1 MESLIGDIRYAFRS
15 LLKSPGFALATILT
29 LGLGIGAN
37 TAIFSLIHGV
47 LLSPLPY
54 REGERLVVLQ
64 QSAPRADVENLAF
77 SIKEVHDYRASNQT
91 LTGLVE
97 HHSMTFTLLGRDE
110 PERVSTGVVSAE
122 FFDVLG
128 IAPLHGRT
136 FRPEDDDLGA
146 EAILVLSNGYWQ
158 RAFGGDPGVIGRTL
172 EMNDKT
178 HTVVG
183 VLPPIPQFP
192 QEHDVYMPTS
202 ACPFRAQ
209 AELQINE
216 NRSSFRALTAFGR
229 IRDGVD
235 IEAVRAE
242 LETIGRR
249 FERDYPE
256 TYPEESGYAITAASL
271 QDALTEGARPTLLV
285 LLGTSA
291 LVLLIACANVTNL
304 AVARLM
310 RREREMALR
319 ASLGAGRRRILQQ
332 TLIESGLL
340 SLAGGA
346 LGLLLAFQ
354 GLDVLTAFI
363 ARFTT
368 RSVGVGIDGSVLA
381 FTIAVALLTG
391 IVVGILPVFTNKLSL
406 ASSLRDG
413 GHTTG
418 ERSKIRARSALIA
431 AQVAIAVVL
440 LVGAGLMIRSLYR
453 LQQVDPGFRT
463 ERILMARLSPNWSR
477 YQNGQDATRFF
488 DALLAKVRAIPGV
501 ESAAAAS
508 GRPLDGQPPFTN
520 GFRIENIPI
529 EEGELAP
536 QVATRVATPDYFS
549 TMGIPLHSGRTFT
562 ELDRADA
569 TAVGV
574 INRSLAEQFWSEA
587 DPVGQ
592 RVSLDDGQNWIQ
604 IVGVVGDIRE
614 QTLDSAPVGA
624 IYLPQA
630 QSFWAGTLVLRTPFD
645 PNGVA
650 RQVKEAVYSVD
661 PEQPVDRF
669 ETIEE
674 TRYASM
680 AGPRLTTLLLGIFAA
695 LALLIAATGVSGV
708 IAYAVSQRTQEIGI
722 RMALGARRSQVL
734 AMVLKQGLGIVAL
747 GLAVGIAAS
756 FAAGG
761 FLSGFLF
768 ETSPADPL
776 TFAAVLLVLL
786 GAALFAS
793 FLPARRAASI
803 SPTRALRSE

>member
-1 MESLIGDIRYAFRS
+1 
-15 LLKSPGFALATILT
+15 
-29 LGLGIGAN
+29 
-37 TAIFSLIHGV
+37 
-47 LLSPLPY
+47 
-54 REGERLVVLQ
+54 
-64 QSAPRADVENLAF
+64 
-77 SIKEVHDYRASNQT
+77 
-91 LTGLVE
+91 
-97 HHSMTFTLLGRDE
+97 
-110 PERVSTGVVSAE
+110 
-122 FFDVLG
+122 
-128 IAPLHGRT
+128 
-136 FRPEDDDLGA
+136 
-146 EAILVLSNGYWQ
+146 
-158 RAFGGDPGVIGRTL
+158 
-172 EMNDKT
+172 
-178 HTVVG
+178 
-183 VLPPIPQFP
+183 
-192 QEHDVYMPTS
+192 
-202 ACPFRAQ
+202 
-209 AELQINE
+209 
-216 NRSSFRALTAFGR
+216 
-229 IRDGVD
+229 
-235 IEAVRAE
+235 
-242 LETIGRR
+242 
-249 FERDYPE
+249 
-256 TYPEESGYAITAASL
+256 
-271 QDALTEGARPTLLV
+271 
-285 LLGTSA
+285 
-291 LVLLIACANVTNL
+291 
-304 AVARLM
+304 
-310 RREREMALR
+310 
-319 ASLGAGRRRILQQ
+319 
-332 TLIESGLL
+332 
-340 SLAGGA
+340 
-346 LGLLLAFQ
+346 
-354 GLDVLTAFI
+354 
-363 ARFTT
+363 
-368 RSVGVGIDGSVLA
+368 
-381 FTIAVALLTG
+381 
-391 IVVGILPVFTNKLSL
+391 
-406 ASSLRDG
+406 
-413 GHTTG
+413 
-418 ERSKIRARSALIA
+418 
-431 AQVAIAVVL
+431 
-440 LVGAGLMIRSLYR
+440 
-453 LQQVDPGFRT
+453 
-463 ERILMARLSPNWSR
+463 
-477 YQNGQDATRFF
+477 
-488 DALLAKVRAIPGV
+488 
-501 ESAAAAS
+501 
-508 GRPLDGQPPFTN
+508 
-520 GFRIENIPI
+520 
-529 EEGELAP
+529 
-536 QVATRVATPDYFS
+536 
-549 TMGIPLHSGRTFT
+549 MGIPLHSGRTFT